1 MVVVHQV
8 WNSDVR
14 FYRLKDSFGNPIS
27 YFYFDSYSRPYE
39 KLGGAWMIEV
49 VHRHRAHDGAS
60 ARLPMAHIVCDLTPP
75 VGNKPSLMT
84 FFEVN
89 LHMLLA
95 QIIVLQA
102 LQLIIS

>member
-14 FYRLKDSFGNPIS
+14 FYRVKDSFGNPIS

-39 KLGGAWMIEV
+39 KLGGAWMIED
-49 VHRHRAHDGAS
+49 AHDGAS
-60 ARLPMAHIVCDLTPP
+60 AKLPMAHIVCDLTPP
-75 VGNKPSLMT
+75 VGNKPSLTT

-89 LHMLLA
+89 LMHTLLA
-95 QIIVLQA
+95 QIVVLPM
-102 LQLIIS
+102 QLIIS